1 MTEHSKMTAAQAGDW
16 LEVSGLPGAIARRGQ
31 ILEVLG
37 RPGHAHYRVHWDEEH
52 ESFFYPTGGAAIVH
66 PASARKPS
74 RHPQQA
80 RT

>member
-1 MTEHSKMTAAQAGDW
+1 MTEHLNMEAAHAGDW

-37 RPGHAHYRVHWDEEH
+37 QPGHTHYRVHWDEEH
-52 ESFFYPTGGAAIVH
+52 ESLFYPTEGAAIVH
-66 PASARKPS
+66 PATARKPS
-74 RHPQQA
+74 RHRRPA